1 MAPGSRRRPG
11 AAHFCACE
19 GSGPL
24 SSPQLASFRE
34 WLPALGSCLIRGF
47 KASLAAVCG
56 SGAHSPHREGTGAL
70 STSAPQ
76 ATSMERARLRQSLRV
91 RDSSIPFCLLCPT
104 PLRVSSSKRQPVA
117 TPSGSWLPESPP
129 QTPQLCPLEHQLV
142 QWLFPRKELPQPFVP
157 PLLWS
162 HFAVE
167 RFHQK
172 TRQERRRGGWDLHI
186 LLHSLPG
193 KKCLMGKR
201 VQISVS
207 MNSH

>member
-76 ATSMERARLRQSLRV
+76 ATSMERAHLHQSLRV
-91 RDSSIPFCLLCPT
+91 RDSSIPFSLLRPT

-129 QTPQLCPLEHQLV
+129 QPRSPPSSARWSTSWFSGSSPGRSSLSPLFLLYFGATLQL
-142 QWLFPRKELPQPFVP
+142 
-157 PLLWS
+157 
-162 HFAVE
+162 
-167 RFHQK
+167 
-172 TRQERRRGGWDLHI
+172 
-186 LLHSLPG
+186 
-193 KKCLMGKR
+193 
-201 VQISVS
+201 SVS
-207 MNSH
+207 TRRPGRKGGGGAGTCISCCIPFPVKNV